1 MQTQFTQAITQIC
14 DEKNISKD
22 VVIEAVEQALAAAY
36 KKDYG
41 ERDQEVRVNL
51 NEESGAIEVYISKT
65 VVEDE
70 VENKNMEIS
79 LADAK
84 KVKKDAKIG
93 DVVEILDLPAD
104 FGRIAAQTAK
114 QVIVQRI
121 REAERDMVFSVYK
134 DKEGDIV
141 SCTVQRIEGDTIIC
155 DLGKASGVLFR
166 NEQIPGERY
175 YPNQRF
181 RVFVVRVEQTAKGP
195 QIVISRSHPGMIKRL
210 FESEVPEITAGTVEI
225 KAIAREAGART
236 KIAVSSNEEGVDPVG
251 SCVGQRGIRVQAVMN
266 ETGGEKVDI
275 IPWSEDTQTFITN
288 ALSPAKVM
296 EIKLDEKEQ
305 KASVRVPEDQ
315 LSLAIGKQGQNVRLA
330 AKLTGW
336 SVDIE
341 GADMAGVEQVEEV
354 QQIKPKKEEKK
365 DLEAAIIQAVEA
377 QNADNADRTET
388 QINADKNVDSADKTQ
403 INADGDADKTNQV
416 TEGADKKTA
425 KKSDAKKIEDKTGD
439 DKKKEK
445 VKETSEV
452 PAEAE
457 EAGEQINAETNS
469 ASDEASASAKATADK
484 SLDKEVGA
492 TQEAE
497 VPKEEQKPENP
508 VEAQDKSTEQEVLDA
523 LAEEKKLEPKNPDV
537 ENTELKQDKNLGQ
550 SDDENN
556 PSKG

>member
-1 MQTQFTQAITQIC
+1 MQTQFTQAISQIC
-14 DEKNISKD
+14 EEKNISKD

-51 NEESGAIEVYISKT
+51 SEETGAIEVFVSKT
-65 VVEDE
+65 VVESE
-70 VENKNMEIS
+70 PENKNLEIS

-84 KVKKDAKIG
+84 KIKKDAKIG

-114 QVIVQRI
+114 QVIIQRI
-121 REAERDMVFSVYK
+121 REAERDMVFSEYK

-141 SCTVQRIEGDTIIC
+141 SCTVQRIEGNTVIC

-166 NEQIPGERY
+166 NEQIPGERC

-195 QIVISRSHPGMIKRL
+195 QIVVSRSHPGMIKRL
-210 FESEVPEITAGTVEI
+210 FETEVPEITAGTVEI
-225 KAIAREAGART
+225 KAIAREAGVRT
-236 KIAVSSNEEGVDPVG
+236 KIAVLSTEEGIDPVG

-275 IPWSEDTQTFITN
+275 IPWSDDPQVFITN

-336 SVDIE
+336 NVDIE
-341 GADMAGVEQVEEV
+341 GADMAGVEQVEEA
-354 QQIKPKKEEKK
+354 QQLKPKKEEKK

-377 QNADNADRTET
+377 QNTPVET
-388 QINADKNVDSADKTQ
+388 A
-403 INADGDADKTNQV
+403 
-416 TEGADKKTA
+416 TEGADETQKNVDAGTA
-425 KKSDAKKIEDKTGD
+425 DDIEESS
-439 DKKKEK
+439 KEK
-445 VKETSEV
+445 EESKKDTGV
-452 PAEAE
+452 PEEAE
-457 EAGEQINAETNS
+457 EAAAQINAEVPSEEITKES
-469 ASDEASASAKATADK
+469 AAIEPDK
-484 SLDKEVGA
+484 KDK
-492 TQEAE
+492 T
-497 VPKEEQKPENP
+497 PKEGE
-508 VEAQDKSTEQEVLDA
+508 
-523 LAEEKKLEPKNPDV
+523 
-537 ENTELKQDKNLGQ
+537 NLGQ
-550 SDDENN
+550 SDEEKEQK
-556 PSKG
+556 SV

>member
-14 DEKNISKD
+14 EEKNISKD

-65 VVEDE
+65 VAEDE
-70 VENKNMEIS
+70 PENKNMEIS

-84 KVKKDAKIG
+84 KIKKDAKVG

-121 REAERDMVFSVYK
+121 REAERDMVFSEYK

-141 SCTVQRIEGDTIIC
+141 SCTVQRVEGDTVIC

-181 RVFVVRVEQTAKGP
+181 RVFIVRVEQTAKGP

-210 FESEVPEITAGTVEI
+210 FEAEVPEITAKTVEI

-236 KIAVSSNEEGVDPVG
+236 KIAVSSTEEGIDPVG

-266 ETGGEKVDI
+266 ETGGEKIDI
-275 IPWSEDTQTFITN
+275 IPWSEDPETFITN

-330 AKLTGW
+330 AKLSGW
-336 SVDIE
+336 NVDIE

-365 DLEAAIIQAVEA
+365 DLEAAIIQAVEE
-377 QNADNADRTET
+377 QNADQADST
-388 QINADKNVDSADKTQ
+388 QINADKDVEQAGKKGKTKTDSEVPKEAEEAAEQIIAESADNVDSTQ
-403 INADGDADKTNQV
+403 INANEQTAVKT
-416 TEGADKKTA
+416 
-425 KKSDAKKIEDKTGD
+425 KS
-439 DKKKEK
+439 KKEK
-445 VKETSEV
+445 AKTEESSAETADTEPPSLPSEK
-452 PAEAE
+452 ATEAE
-457 EAGEQINAETNS
+457 
-469 ASDEASASAKATADK
+469 K
-484 SLDKEVGA
+484 S
-492 TQEAE
+492 Q
-497 VPKEEQKPENP
+497 PKSKTSKPE
-508 VEAQDKSTEQEVLDA
+508 E
-523 LAEEKKLEPKNPDV
+523 
-537 ENTELKQDKNLGQ
+537 NLGQ
-550 SDDENN
+550 SDEE
-556 PSKG
+556 KTA